1 MSIFM
6 NRRNVRTNKSNLMRL
21 ISNGYVDKRNVIK
34 EGAYILFDAIPYAYA
49 KRLLSKCDIEVEN
62 NNNWTFIRNMD
73 YNKLVEFYK
82 DDEKGN
88 DLIINK
94 EGSITLI
101 PEEKTEDTNLE
112 IKEETKINEITESK
126 KDKDIEEIKE
136 EQITEDEVEK
146 NIIPEE
152 SILEASDEEKSELK
166 EIEEK
171 ESDTTE
177 EEHNFS
183 QLKNINDFAFNKPNF
198 KKKKKKQQ

>member
-126 KDKDIEEIKE
+126 EDKDIEEIKE

-152 SILEASDEEKSELK
+152 SILEASDEEKSELE